1 MNLFM
6 TLILTSIAIQSSWGF
21 ALTRTQGIQQDSY
34 DPPKNRWT
42 SRCYGCVYAKDLD
55 MKSSVFQLHA
65 AASSS
70 MTNARAARDLIQ
82 SLVETKECFTTEEGA
97 REFGEACA
105 LNVVYEDCFEP
116 QPIVGKTPVT
126 NHMLNKVAQ
135 RQGRGGFRVDRISDG
150 NRACGFAWTW
160 TYGYEEGLRGTTFVE
175 LNDNGE
181 IQYVREIPEPIFK
194 PGDLT
199 LKFLRAVTEGAE
211 PKPPKEFEQRDPTT
225 ASEMVDYLFNTVQ
238 GSSVDES
245 MRCFDDKILYRDFNY
260 EDILQ
265 GKDQVRKFI
274 ADFNFPGIEFRAE
287 RIDDGIDR
295 CYFTWSV
302 LLDGVPEEQAIKGI
316 SYYELDPIS
325 RKVSYVRDIPESAI
339 KPPILGKLAR
349 QLRPGLGVFAGEI
362 LGSRKGGY

>member
-6 TLILTSIAIQSSWGF
+6 TLILTAIAIQSSWGF
-21 ALTRTQGIQQDSY
+21 ALTRTPGIQQDSY

-55 MKSSVFQLHA
+55 MNSSVFQLHA

-135 RQGRGGFRVDRISDG
+135 RQGRGEFRIDRISDG

-260 EDILQ
+260 KDILQ

-274 ADFNFPGIEFRAE
+274 EDFNFPGIEFRAE

-295 CYFTWSV
+295 CCFTWSV